1 MKALVI
7 SGGGSKGA
15 FAGGVAEYLIK
26 EKKRQYDI
34 FVGSSTGSLL
44 IPLLSVGEIEKVKK
58 IYTSVSQ
65 KDIFSICPLTIKK
78 KKGVYKTSI
87 NLFGVFCCMVLK
99 KKKSF
104 GDSGQLRKL
113 IGNSIS
119 KEDFEKMRTAKTELV
134 VCVANITRKKL
145 EYKSIHECSYED
157 FCDWMWLSANLVPFM
172 SLVKKDGYEYG
183 DGGIGN
189 LIPIQEAIDRGADEV
204 DVIILRPNEII
215 TKNEFVQNGLDLT
228 MKVFDFMLHQ
238 IGVNDITIGELKSRN
253 KGVNINFYYAPRMLT
268 ENPLIFEPEQMASLW
283 QEGYDC
289 ARECNPVCC
298 FVKNSESVKIQL

>member
-26 EKKRQYDI
+26 EKKKQYDI
-34 FVGSSTGSLL
+34 FIGSSTGSLL

-65 KDIFSICPLTIKK
+65 KDIFSICPLKIKREN
-78 KKGVYKTSI
+78 GVDKTSI
-87 NLFGVFCCMVLK
+87 NLFGIFCCVVLRR
-99 KKKSF
+99 KKSF

-113 IGNSIS
+113 IGNSIT
-119 KEDFEKMRTAKTELV
+119 KEDFGKMKASSKDVV
-134 VCVANITRKKL
+134 VCVANITQKKL

-215 TKNEFVQNGLDLT
+215 VKNEFVQNGLDLT
-228 MKVFDFMLHQ
+228 LKVFDFMLHQ

-253 KGVNINFYYAPRMLT
+253 KGVVINFYYAPRMLT

-283 QEGYDC
+283 QEGFDC
-289 ARECNPVCC
+289 AKENNPVCC
-298 FVKNSESVKIQL
+298 IINTGKVIK

>member
-26 EKKRQYDI
+26 EKKRLYNI

-44 IPLLSVGEIEKVKK
+44 IPLLSIGEIDKVKK
-58 IYTSVSQ
+58 VYTSVSQ

-78 KKGVYKTSI
+78 KKGVFKTSI

-113 IGNSIS
+113 IGNSIT
-119 KEDFEKMRTAKTELV
+119 KEEFEKMRAANSEVV
-134 VCVANITRKKL
+134 VCVANITCKTL
-145 EYKSIHECSYED
+145 EYKSIHECSYND

-172 SLVKKDGYEYG
+172 SLVKKDGHEYG

-215 TKNEFVQNGLDLT
+215 KKNEFVQNGLDLT
-228 MKVFDFMLHQ
+228 LKVFDFMLHQ

-253 KGVNINFYYAPRMLT
+253 KGVIINFYYAPRILT
-268 ENPLIFEPEQMASLW
+268 ENPLIFEQELMASLW

-289 ARECNPVCC
+289 AKENSPVCC
-298 FVKNSESVKIQL
+298 ILNTGKNIK